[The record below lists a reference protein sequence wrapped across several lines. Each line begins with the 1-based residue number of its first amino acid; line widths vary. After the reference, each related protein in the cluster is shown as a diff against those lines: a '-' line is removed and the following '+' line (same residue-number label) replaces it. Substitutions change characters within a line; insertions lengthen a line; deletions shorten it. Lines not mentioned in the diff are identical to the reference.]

1 MNLRIII
8 LLIGL
13 FQLGFAHSE
22 NKRFNHISLAEGL
35 PNAYINA
42 IAEDAFGYIWL
53 GTNGGLFR
61 YDGHSFI
68 SFRDQGSIS
77 LEVPSSS
84 YISRI
89 VSGGDGLL
97 WIATLG
103 GGVKCFDTRK
113 EDFVEISYPNDER
126 FLSVYSLFVENN
138 QSLWVGTE
146 QGLGHILVT
155 GDGLQTRFFHIPF
168 VEQNEHVI
176 TTTTQ
181 YSIVSKIAPVE
192 ERSLSR
198 LLIGTYSDTYLFDI
212 HTQAFTLANTNEK
225 SSVRDII
232 SLGNGEYLAGFWNAG
247 VSIIHPENKLPES
260 AWGKLPELLQDE
272 IRVLTLLKSGSA
284 IYIGTEQNGLYVYN
298 KEHPDTII
306 HYSTATTDG
315 MLQSNSVGSLFVDH
329 EGILWA
335 GHLRAGGLTQILP
348 EDRSFS
354 HVPVYGDNTSTT
366 TQNMIPYDEHLIITT
381 VGAGIKIYNPV
392 TNHIQSTRSGIHDN
406 SLPTFNDYHTGIRDS
421 HGHLWLGSK
430 GNGLEFIHAETISRL
445 SDGQPGV
452 MFPDQVI
459 NNDSYPGWFSN
470 FIMSVYEDRQGRIW
484 AGTWRGIFMV
494 PNHISH
500 TMRSGQAVHLSF
512 GDIQTFTNMP
522 EVRDIIVFTI
532 QEHPEKGLLLGTRHD
547 GLVLLQEQEQ
557 GWVSEKY
564 DIPFQHRGVP
574 APETVNSMLIQHDT
588 LLIAANTGVYKI
600 DVNTDRILLYAPIEQ
615 FDYMEPMGITVAD
628 HYYWITTS
636 YGIYQM
642 DIGLSEVK
650 RFIHHVSDKANQY
663 NYNNILSFNSQIY
676 AGSFAGLSR
685 IDLSQTH
692 VTGSAPALRIA
703 AFSVN
708 NQQILP
714 GRKHDGRIILRDNI
728 NHQNKVVLRSRD
740 NYFTI
745 DLALMDYHNPDLNKF
760 FYMLEGVHE
769 DFIQLNPGQRSIS
782 FTNLKPGDYT
792 LALDAVSS
800 NGIKAANPI
809 ELSLKILPVW
819 YFSRMAL
826 LGYGLIITW
835 LIYLFIRFR
844 LDRERHL
851 NQIRLERLERKK
863 TEELSQHKIDFFSDI
878 SHELRTPLTLIT
890 APLEKLVKTE
900 VDPRKQKNLH
910 MMYQHANRLLVL
922 LDQILDLRRI
932 DHGQLHVSKHK
943 GDIVGISRK
952 VFSLFELHAKEK
964 NMRFCFQT
972 SHERVDFAFDPFIIE
987 TILYNLLSNAVKFIA
1002 DGDEVCLN
1010 LRYSENQDLL
1020 EIEVVDTGPGVPK
1033 KQAKY
1038 IFDRFY
1044 KGEDHTDRPRGHG
1057 IGLALCRELIHLHG
1071 GDIKLQQPMGKGCC
1085 FLLTL
1090 HNEPA
1095 ETAEHPDRITD
1106 ERTNYLA
1113 RNIQNLKIYQSG
1125 NVVAAEA
1132 YGAGHEDKSTY
1143 SVLLIDDNNELL
1155 QFLQNELSAQY
1166 KVMIARD
1173 AEEALKL
1180 LEAKVPDI
1188 IVSDVMMP
1196 GMDGTELT
1204 QKLKSDPRYSFIPII
1219 LLTAKPTDYKQE
1231 AIAAG
1236 ADAFITKPFRLEHLI
1251 LRIRK
1256 ILESKQKMRDH
1267 FAQNVVMSPTN
1278 LELDTEEQVFIATIS
1293 KYIEL
1298 NIDDVDFTVDKLAEY
1313 MHMSR
1318 AKLYRK
1324 ADKLI
1329 GMSVK
1334 ELIRDM
1340 RMQRAAELLA
1350 TNSFSVTEV
1359 SYRVGI
1365 INTSYFIKC
1374 FQKKFGKTPR
1384 EYMQSG
1390 IKTKKVVT

>member
-8 LLIGL
+8 LFLGL

-42 IAEDAFGYIWL
+42 MAEDAFGYIWL

-68 SFRDQGSIS
+68 SFRDHRSTS
-77 LEVPSSS
+77 SDLPSSS
-84 YISRI
+84 YISKI
-89 VSGGDGLL
+89 VLGQNGLL

-113 EDFVEISYPNDER
+113 EDFVEISYPNDDR

-155 GDGLQTRFFHIPF
+155 DDGLQTRFFDSPF
-168 VEQNEHVI
+168 VEQDENVT

-192 ERSLSR
+192 GRSLGR
-198 LLIGTYSDTYLFDI
+198 LLIGTYGETYMFDI
-212 HTQAFTLANTNEK
+212 HTQAFTLVSTNQK

-232 SLGNGEYLAGFWNAG
+232 SLGDGEYLAGFWSAG
-247 VSIIHPENKLPES
+247 LSIIHPENKKPES
-260 AWGKLPELLQDE
+260 SWKQLPDLLQDE
-272 IRVLTLLKSGSA
+272 IRVLTLLRSGSVV
-284 IYIGTEQNGLYVYN
+284 YIGTEQNGLYVYN
-298 KEHPDTII
+298 MEHPDTII

-315 MLQSNSVGSLFVDH
+315 LLKSNSVGSLFVDND
-329 EGILWA
+329 GIVWV
-335 GHLRAGGLTQILP
+335 GHLRAGGFTQILP
-348 EDRSFS
+348 EDRSFC
-354 HVPVYGDNTSTT
+354 HIPVYEDHPSTI
-366 TQNMIPYDEHLIITT
+366 TQNMIPYDGQLVITT
-381 VGAGIKIYNPV
+381 VGGGIKIYNPV
-392 TNHIQSTRSGIHDN
+392 TDRVQTIHPGIHDL
-406 SLPTFNDYHTGIRDS
+406 SIPNDYHTGILDS

-430 GNGLEFIHAETISRL
+430 GNGLEFIHAETMGLL

-500 TMRSGQAVHLSF
+500 GMRSGQAVQLSF
-512 GDIQTFTNMP
+512 GDIQTFANISKI
-522 EVRDIIVFTI
+522 RDIIVFTI

-547 GLVLLQEQEQ
+547 GLVLLKEHEQ

-564 DIPFQHRGVP
+564 DIPFQHQGYPV
-574 APETVNSMLIQHDT
+574 PETINSMLIQHDT

-600 DVNTDRILLYAPIEQ
+600 DVNTNRILLYAPIEQ
-615 FDYMEPMGITVAD
+615 FDYMEPMGITTTD
-628 HYYWITTS
+628 HYYWISTS

-642 DIGLSEVK
+642 DGGLSEVK
-650 RFIHHVSDKANQY
+650 RFIHHVSDRANQY
-663 NYNNILSFNSQIY
+663 NYNNIFYFNNQIF

-685 IDLSQTH
+685 IDLSQTL

-708 NQQILP
+708 NQHIFP
-714 GRKHDGRIILRDNI
+714 GKKHDGSTILRDNI
-728 NHQNKVVLRSRD
+728 NHQQKIVLRSRD

-745 DLALMDYHNPDLNKF
+745 DLALMDYHNPYLNKF
-760 FYMLEGVHE
+760 FYKLEGVHT

-826 LGYGLIITW
+826 LGYGLVIIW
-835 LIYLFIRFR
+835 LIYLFIKFR

-851 NQIRLERLERKK
+851 NQIRLERIERKK
-863 TEELSQHKIDFFSDI
+863 AEELSQHKIDFFSDI

-890 APLEKLVKTE
+890 APLEKLARTE
-900 VDPRKQKNLH
+900 QDPKKLKDIN
-910 MMYQHANRLLVL
+910 MMHQHANRLLVL

-964 NMRFCFQT
+964 NIRFCFQT
-972 SHERVDFAFDPFIIE
+972 SHERLDFAFDPFIIE
-987 TILYNLLSNAVKFIA
+987 TILYNLLSNAVKFVSTN
-1002 DGDEVCLN
+1002 DEVSLK
-1010 LRYSENQDLL
+1010 LGFIEDKDIL
-1020 EIEVVDTGPGVPK
+1020 EIEFADTGPGIPK

-1044 KGEDHTDRPRGHG
+1044 TGEYNANRPRGHG

-1071 GDIKLQQPMGKGCC
+1071 GEIKLQQPRDDKGSC
-1085 FLLTL
+1085 FLITL
-1090 HNEPA
+1090 RNEPA
-1095 ETAEHPDRITD
+1095 EVDMHPDSITE
-1106 ERTNYLA
+1106 ERSEYLVKTIKTPEILSSGKAVAMQALNLEAETNP
-1113 RNIQNLKIYQSG
+1113 N
-1125 NVVAAEA
+1125 
-1132 YGAGHEDKSTY
+1132 Y

-1155 QFLQNELSAQY
+1155 QFLQNELSSQY
-1166 KVMIARD
+1166 QVMTAKD

-1180 LEAKVPDI
+1180 LGTKVPDI

-1196 GMDGTELT
+1196 GIDGTELT
-1204 QKLKSDPRYSFIPII
+1204 QKLKSDPRFSFIPII
-1219 LLTAKPTDYKQE
+1219 LLTAKTADYKQE
-1231 AIAAG
+1231 AIEAG
-1236 ADAFITKPFRLEHLI
+1236 VDAFFTKPFRLEHLI

-1256 ILESKQKMRDH
+1256 ILESKQKMRDY
-1267 FAQNVVMSPTN
+1267 FAQNVVMSPTH

-1293 KYIEL
+1293 KYIEQ
-1298 NIDDVDFTVDKLAEY
+1298 NFDDVDFTVDKLAECMY
-1313 MHMSR
+1313 MSR

-1340 RMQRAAELLA
+1340 RLQRAAELLT

-1390 IKTKKVVT
+1390 IKTEEVAK